1 MIISWTQNETRQT
14 HTHKI
19 IQINKSFKK
28 LEKSRKCDVEKYF
41 KAQELHTQIHNIQRT
56 LGETV
61 LGSMLTM
68 LLAANVSPLGLQ
80 GSETT

>member
-1 MIISWTQNETRQT
+1 MWRNTLR
-14 HTHKI
+14 H
-19 IQINKSFKK
+19 
-28 LEKSRKCDVEKYF
+28 
-41 KAQELHTQIHNIQRT
+41 QELHTQIHDIQRT

-68 LLAANVSPLGLQ
+68 LFAANVSPLGLQ